1 MTIEIVDLPIDSMV
15 FFHRFLYVFIAGD
28 VIFLHRSVWPQVNF
42 TATSSVVS
50 GFIWST
56 EMKTTSTTTAAAI
69 NGSDA
74 FYKLLGQVAAA
85 E

>member
-1 MTIEIVDLPIDSMV
+1 MV
-15 FFHRFLYVFIAGD
+15 RFHRFLYVFIAD
-28 VIFLHRSVWPQVNF
+28 VIFSYFCHRSVGPQVNF

-74 FYKLLGQVAAA
+74 FYKLLGLDGLLGV
-85 E
+85 